1 MGFFKGF
8 HSSEREAKK
17 NRQNLQKSR
26 KEMDRV
32 MREMHAKI
40 DTIQLN
46 MTRANEKLIEQQG
59 LAEKF
64 ARYEQS
70 TEQANEKS
78 RFHLQKEAAQNEV
91 KKLQRQ
97 KYDLEAQLVPFQQ
110 SYDRM
115 SQTFSETFDRLD
127 ALERETSAKENEADM
142 MKYTTAEE
150 EKIQFELAEAEALLE
165 LRSEK

>member
-17 NRQNLQKSR
+17 NRQNMRKSK

-40 DTIQLN
+40 DTIQMN
-46 MTRANEKLIEQQG
+46 ITRTNEKIFAQEE
-59 LAEKF
+59 LADKF
-64 ARYEQS
+64 TRYEQS
-70 TEQANEKS
+70 TEQAHEKK
-78 RFHLQKEAAQNEV
+78 RFQMQKEAAQKEIE
-91 KKLQRQ
+91 KLQKQ
-97 KYDLEAQLVPFQQ
+97 KYDLETQLLPFQQ

-115 SQTFSETFDRLD
+115 TQTFSETFDHLD
-127 ALERETSAKENEADM
+127 ALERETAAKEKEADM
-142 MKYTTAEE
+142 IKYTKAEE